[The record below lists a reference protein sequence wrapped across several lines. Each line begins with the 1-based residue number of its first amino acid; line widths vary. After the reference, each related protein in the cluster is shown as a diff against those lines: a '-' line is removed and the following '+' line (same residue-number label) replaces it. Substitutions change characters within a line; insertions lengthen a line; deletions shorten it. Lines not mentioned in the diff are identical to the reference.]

1 MVVWTIVGASIVGDS
16 GSSVKTARDNP
27 LIQQLLK
34 NPAVIDLLRMTA
46 YAVVT
51 LILILTI
58 VLVMILV
65 LRKFLGDIQNRIGPN
80 RVGPRGYLQTAADAL
95 KLLLKEDVIPTLAD
109 RIAFILAPSI
119 VFLPAY
125 LVYVV
130 IPGGPMLVA
139 ADLNVGILYISAI
152 TSVAVIGFITAGWAS
167 NNKYS
172 LLGGIRSAAQIVSYE
187 VPLVLTMLAPVV
199 LAGSLRLSDIIGQ
212 QTTVWYVFVTPIM
225 AICYITAGLAEV
237 NLTPFDMVEA
247 ESELVAGFNTE
258 YSGMKFAL
266 FFLAE
271 FANTF
276 TISVICVSL
285 YLGGWTVPFARPLNE
300 WMASGPLI
308 ARFFAFCV
316 FMVKAWMMVYFTM
329 WIRGTLPRIRVDQLM
344 EFGWKG
350 LIPATLLGVVVNA
363 ICVAL
368 PIGHSAQLAVLA
380 AINWVGLIGLLAY
393 GARKVVGTGTGSAKE
408 LGSVTVPQRSRL

>member
-1 MVVWTIVGASIVGDS
+1 LIHQLL
-16 GSSVKTARDNP
+16 RNP
-27 LIQQLLK
+27 L
-34 NPAVIDLLRMTA
+34 VCDFLRMTA

-65 LRKFLGDIQNRIGPN
+65 LRKVLGDIQNRIGPN
-80 RVGPRGYLQTAADAL
+80 RVGPGGWCQTMADAL

-109 RIAFILAPSI
+109 RVAFILAPSI

-130 IPGGPMLVA
+130 IPGGPGLVA
-139 ADLNVGILYISAI
+139 ADLNVGILYVSAI

-212 QTTVWYVFVTPIM
+212 QTTVWYVFITPLM
-225 AICYITAGLAEV
+225 AICYLTAGLAEV

-276 TISVICVSL
+276 TISMICVSL
-285 YLGGWTVPFARPLNE
+285 YLGGWTVPFIRPLNE
-300 WMASGPLI
+300 WMASGPAI
-308 ARFFAFCV
+308 AKFFAFCV
-316 FMVKAWMMVYFTM
+316 FMVKAWMVVYFTM

-344 EFGWKG
+344 ELGWKG
-350 LIPATLLGVVVNA
+350 LVPATLLGVVVNA
-363 ICVAL
+363 VCIAL
-368 PIGHSAQLAVLA
+368 PIGHNAQLGVLA
-380 AINWVGLIGLLAY
+380 AVNWVGLLALVAF
-393 GARKVVGTGTGSAKE
+393 GARKVVSTGTASAKE
-408 LGSVTVPQRSRL
+408 FVSVSVPQRSRL